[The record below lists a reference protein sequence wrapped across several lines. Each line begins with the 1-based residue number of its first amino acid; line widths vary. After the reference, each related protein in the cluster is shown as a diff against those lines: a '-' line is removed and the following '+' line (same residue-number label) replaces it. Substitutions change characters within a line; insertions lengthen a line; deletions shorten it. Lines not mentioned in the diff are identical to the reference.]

1 VPPWLIDRRYLWF
14 LAAIPV
20 IGIGVAFFALRNG
33 NSSNGQAPAAVLST
47 ATDVP
52 SPTPTASPTP
62 VRFAALL
69 DGAWMTE
76 AEWNARKDLRPV
88 AVMIDNNEAAYP
100 QSGLDRA
107 DLVYEAFVEGGITR
121 FMAVYWSQ
129 EADYVEPVRS
139 ARTPFVIWASEL
151 GALYAHAGSA
161 STYNDADAAD
171 QIVEW
176 GVPDLNAFDPVPS
189 SAFYRDDQR
198 YAPHNLVMGTTALRQ
213 VAAQMDLPPASP
225 PASWLF
231 KEDGEGTASAPAA
244 GGIQV
249 DLQGNLY
256 ASQLVQW
263 KWDPASRRYL
273 RFQSGG
279 PDLDGQTNKQLG
291 FTNVVVMRVP
301 WEVVDDSGHVLL
313 EQIGTGPATV
323 FLDGRAVEGTWKKA
337 DRASRT
343 RYYDASGAEIAFN
356 RGPIFIEVVGP
367 ESGVLVTPTA
377 DLLPPMP
384 LYTPPGSAVGTG
396 GGVDGGVDETA
407 PTPTATPSQT
417 ATPVGSG
424 TPRPSVTA
432 TVPASQTPRPSATT
446 GQSSTQPPPPASPT
460 TAPTHAAPSPSA
472 SPGG

>member
-1 VPPWLIDRRYLWF
+1 
-14 LAAIPV
+14 
-20 IGIGVAFFALRNG
+20 
-33 NSSNGQAPAAVLST
+33 
-47 ATDVP
+47 
-52 SPTPTASPTP
+52 
-62 VRFAALL
+62 
-69 DGAWMTE
+69 MTE
-76 AEWNARKDLRPV
+76 VEWNSRKDLRPV

-161 STYNDADAAD
+161 STYNEADAAD

-176 GVPDLNAFDPVPS
+176 GVADLNAFDPVPS
-189 SAFYRDDQR
+189 SAFYRDDQP
-198 YAPHNLVMGTTALRQ
+198 YAPHNLVMGTTALRK
-213 VAAQMDLPPASP
+213 VAAEMDLPPASP

-231 KEDGEGTASAPAA
+231 KDDGEGMASGLAA

-263 KWDPASRRYL
+263 KWDPASHRYL

-279 PDLDGQTNKQLG
+279 PYLDGQTNKQLS

-313 EQIGTGPATV
+313 DQIGTGPATV
-323 FLDGRAVEGTWKKA
+323 FLDGKAKVDGTWKKT

-343 RYYDASGAEIAFN
+343 RYYDSSGAEIAFN

-384 LYTPPGSAVGTG
+384 LYTPPGSAVG
-396 GGVDGGVDETA
+396 
-407 PTPTATPSQT
+407 
-417 ATPVGSG
+417 
-424 TPRPSVTA
+424 
-432 TVPASQTPRPSATT
+432 
-446 GQSSTQPPPPASPT
+446 
-460 TAPTHAAPSPSA
+460 
-472 SPGG
+472 PGRRG